1 MRSCQASWDAARQS
15 CGLCR
20 CAELAATPLGSGTG
34 DHVPVVSFLK
44 LAIDKPGF
52 SARLGFVEMVSSQ
65 RVVPSL
71 SFSIFTVMLVVP
83 STFEIKGEVDKLRL
97 IRGTTPPP
105 CELRIDDPYVVQEAE
120 SFNVTGVRNTEL
132 HPEIGRRDMNPVPGT
147 SHAHGWFEC
156 GFFQQE
162 DRNAITNQ
170 LHSLRFDRES
180 ERFYAEVHYV
190 DGRYLTV
197 PIMITSRCP
206 QDESSVRFLFFCTDL
221 PNERPSS
228 GQV

>member
-1 MRSCQASWDAARQS
+1 
-15 CGLCR
+15 
-20 CAELAATPLGSGTG
+20 
-34 DHVPVVSFLK
+34 
-44 LAIDKPGF
+44 
-52 SARLGFVEMVSSQ
+52 
-65 RVVPSL
+65 
-71 SFSIFTVMLVVP
+71 MLVIS
-83 STFEIKGEVDKLRL
+83 STFKTEGEVYKLRL
-97 IRGTTPPP
+97 IRGTTPPSG
-105 CELRIDDPYVVQEAE
+105 EIRTDDSYVVQEAK

-162 DRNAITNQ
+162 DRNTITNE
-170 LHSLRFDRES
+170 LHSLRLDGES

-206 QDESSVRFLFFCTDL
+206 QDESSVRFLFLCTDL

-228 GQV
+228 GQA